1 MVNRTIRPSRKTGV
15 TPTPTRVPLP
25 GEQQHEP
32 PVDWDKPSTL
42 RTTDGRRFASFV
54 GE

>member
-25 GEQQHEP
+25 GEQQYEP
-32 PVDWDKPSTL
+32 PRRQDTPSSL